1 MGEEVSEPGFTDASS
16 SQEAYAIFGSTDML
30 AALVLMSEIS
40 SEARKVGLANIAA
53 PLRMMLQQLESDL
66 SALAARTAQTADAAI
81 VTRLR
86 ETQVRPETTR
96 SLHLQDVIVS
106 VPFPRGSVKIGL
118 IEELNKATNPDGYG
132 PYWRAVELGSVAVGN
147 IMTGRILFGHF
158 AGAGVDEA
166 PRAEYR
172 GMRGAPG
179 SEFYFGMDGEES
191 GLGTISNEDPPRYFL
206 RDGTA
211 IAATDYGHAI
221 KSLSRSFAD
230 RILALSPGAAL
241 P

>member
-1 MGEEVSEPGFTDASS
+1 VSEPAFTDASS

-30 AALVLMSEIS
+30 AALALISEIS

-53 PLRMMLQQLESDL
+53 PLRAMLQQLEADL
-66 SALAARTAQTADAAI
+66 TALAARTAQIADAAI

-96 SLHLQDVIVS
+96 SLHLQDLIVS
-106 VPFPRGSVKIGL
+106 VPFPRGSVKIAL

-132 PYWRAVELGSVAVGN
+132 PYWRAQELGSVAVGN
-147 IMTGRILFGHF
+147 IMTGRILFGSFSGPGH
-158 AGAGVDEA
+158 DEV
-166 PRAEYR
+166 PRGEYA

-179 SEFYFGMDGEES
+179 AEFYFGLDGEES
-191 GLGTISNEDPPRYFL
+191 GLGTISHEDPPRHFL
-206 RDGTA
+206 ETGTA
-211 IAATDYGHAI
+211 VAGVSHAEGI
-221 KSLSRSFAD
+221 KRLSRGYAD
-230 RILALSPGAAL
+230 RILALSPGLGL